1 MPRDR
6 GWLRLIRMD
15 EMRID
20 ADVASVLRGWEDNA
34 ALRAEADFLGRA
46 WASEEL
52 ECEVIDR
59 LASLS
64 PSHPGAAALRLR
76 AEALLAGWEELDQDL
91 FRHLQATLRAAPDA
105 GAAFREIWEAHLP
118 QGAFADAGNR
128 PGYDARDAFLNGL
141 LHPDPIPKAHRG
153 LEPEMVPYQK
163 TPVRIL
169 LQMIAQA
176 GLGPADV
183 FGDVGSGLGQI
194 PIAIHLLTD
203 ARAFGIEIEPAYV
216 ASARACAAAL
226 GLPAVAFFEADAR
239 AADYSA
245 ATVLFMYTPF
255 RGRML
260 QAVLERIHGQCR
272 PGTRLFAYGPCVAEI
287 ATRFRLAPSGSIP
300 ADGLAVFTVA

>member
-1 MPRDR
+1 M
-6 GWLRLIRMD
+6 G
-15 EMRID
+15 ID
-20 ADVASVLRGWEDNA
+20 PNIESALSGLEENA

-46 WASEEL
+46 RAGEEL

-59 LASLS
+59 LDGFP
-64 PSHPGAAALRLR
+64 PSHPAAESLRLR
-76 AEALLAGWEELDQDL
+76 AEALLARWEELDQGL
-91 FRHLQATLRAAPDA
+91 FRHLRATLRTAPDA
-105 GAAFREIWEAHLP
+105 GAAFRAIWEAHLP
-118 QGAFADAGNR
+118 QGAFVEAGNR

-141 LHPDPIPKAHRG
+141 LHPEPIPKAFRS
-153 LEPEMVPYQK
+153 LEPEMVPFQK

-169 LQMIAQA
+169 AEMIGRA
-176 GLGPADV
+176 GLGPDDV
-183 FGDVGSGLGQI
+183 FCDVGSGLGQI
-194 PIAIHLLTD
+194 PVAIHLLTD

-226 GLPAVAFFEADAR
+226 GLSAVAFFEADAR

-245 ATVLFMYTPF
+245 ATVLFLYTPF

-287 ATRFRLAPSGSIP
+287 GQGWLLLSGSAGEGGIS
-300 ADGLAVFTVA
+300 GLCGFAKA